1 MEQYFIG
8 QGGVFFYE
16 RDVNGNPTGGKWAGD
31 VDELKVGISTE
42 DKEIYEN
49 HSGQRGLGAL
59 VTVGKKASVT
69 INAKQVSTDQF
80 SMSLYGTKVS
90 TVAGTVAVGT
100 PESLGT
106 VVVGEHKMLAHM
118 DVTDLVLKDSTVT
131 TPVTLVEGTHYRKNA
146 KNGSIDIMSITG
158 LTMPLKA
165 SYAYGASSG
174 VGAFA
179 SSPTEKVVGFEGIN
193 LVTGLPANG
202 LLFRVKFK
210 PQKELNFIGQDFMSL
225 ALEGEV
231 LIDSTK
237 ASDSAFGQFFK
248 FEMQ

>member
-8 QGGVFFYE
+8 QGSVYTYE
-16 RDVNGNPTGGKWAGD
+16 RDVNGNPINGKWMGD
-31 VDELKVGISTE
+31 CDELKVGISTE

-80 SMSLYGTKVS
+80 AMSLYGTKVS
-90 TVAGTVAVGT
+90 TVAGAVAVGE

-118 DVTDLVLKDSTVT
+118 DVTDLVIKDSTAV

-146 KNGSIDIMSITG
+146 KNGSIDILSITD
-158 LTMPLKA
+158 LTMPLLA
-165 SYAYGASSG
+165 SYSYGASSA
-174 VGAFA
+174 VGAFSA
-179 SSPTEKVVGFEGIN
+179 SPTEKVIGFEGIN
-193 LVTGLPANG
+193 LVTGKPANG

-210 PQKELNFIGQDFMSL
+210 PQKELSFIGQDYMSL

-231 LIDSTK
+231 LIDTK
-237 ASDSAFGQFFK
+237 KDSDSDFGQFFK